1 MLNGSYLNSLLTYTV
16 QIKSDGSYIGL
27 HYTHHHLKNWLS
39 ENPKILRMQFSKILY
54 FSLLDACSTIAL
66 GLDVPK
72 QAIWVPWVYCDL
84 HLIWH
89 YTCNNCFL
97 FVEGSP
103 LLTTY
108 CCKLSVMIKWQV
120 TTNLRHLPC
129 PLLWISACSKHVVE
143 ETAAVLDKKIMWF
156 WCFFMLKIYQNIFRL
171 QTISHIK
178 GINYSNGTTFN
189 TPRY

>member
-39 ENPKILRMQFSKILY
+39 ENSKILQMQFLKIHRLLEIVH

-72 QAIWVPWVYCDL
+72 QPIWVSWVYCDL
-84 HLIWH
+84 HLIWC
-89 YTCNNCFL
+89 YICNNCFL
-97 FVEGSP
+97 LVEGSP

-108 CCKLSVMIKWQV
+108 CYKLSVMIKWQV

-129 PLLWISACSKHVVE
+129 PLLWISACSKHVVK

-178 GINYSNGTTFN
+178 GINYNVW
-189 TPRY
+189 